1 MPWLCKVFKP
11 DETDL
16 DSPRDLAGLSLGHS
30 SDRMGPIVVGKLV
43 RERRRTVVSGLLK
56 ML

>member
-1 MPWLCKVFKP
+1 MVHALALCKVFKP

-43 RERRRTVVSGLLK
+43 
-56 ML
+56 